1 MINTNISI
9 LCLLSVSLVTTVE
22 RYKYRLL
29 TPSPSPTRT
38 QAQRQ
43 YQPRI
48 SRQLDIREGSG
59 PYLNKESF
67 FSAGFLEDLFGLGK
81 PADPTVSFQGKREI
95 TPGSHPP
102 HFPSF
107 FAPVRSPPSPA
118 FVPSSPYQPNL
129 YHNHRQSPPPVQQY
143 HHTPPPVK
151 ITRNDNKPQT
161 PYKYTVKGS
170 STHYV
175 DNNKKKT
182 PKLHPVQPSHGQFTP
197 RLGSSFLQSSG
208 QDYPGQPVEVSAEQH
223 KVKPFR
229 HHGGLKQQHQ
239 PRPALFSGLTPQN
252 VIAPS
257 NKPSMEE
264 LLKNIDQYQTP
275 TTPRLPGTLS
285 NDVRS
290 FQNFDVTPSNV
301 IQEHQHHHQSQP
313 KKDVFQI
320 FQKVAEKFS
329 LVKDINQNV
338 DEINSL
344 ETTTIPVLFTE
355 TDPSIFSEN
364 PRGTTDHPDITS
376 AGLFADDSPGNLRNV
391 VIQADK
397 KNAKS
402 FSSVSTATSSSGLI
416 SRATTRKSESSA
428 INKRRITERLVE
440 TESAV
445 RSPGRRRKPHKP
457 SRNSVTASF
466 SSFPYRDKS
475 SKYNAKQMVKDEGQE
490 PRSPSEL
497 VSLEDKQ
504 GRKEE
509 TLKKLLAIAGEDWP
523 TKSEGEIP
531 VRQRQREK
539 FECPEPEGHF
549 PDPGQ
554 CNVYYRCVHDRP
566 TRLMCGAGLLWNTET
581 GQCDWEDEVMC
592 ESLSRRPRTTA

>member
-1 MINTNISI
+1 MNTKIGL
-9 LCLLSVSLVTTVE
+9 LCLLSVSVVSTVE

-29 TPSPSPTRT
+29 PPSPSPTRPP
-38 QAQRQ
+38 AQRQ

-48 SRQLDIREGSG
+48 SRQLDSRDDSG

-67 FSAGFLEDLFGLGK
+67 FSAGFLEDLFGLGR
-81 PADPTVSFQGKREI
+81 PAELTVSFQGKREI
-95 TPGSHPP
+95 TPGSHPS

-107 FAPVRSPPSPA
+107 FAPVRSLPTSA
-118 FVPSSPYQPNL
+118 FVPSSPYQPNP
-129 YHNHRQSPPPVQQY
+129 YHSHHQSLPPVQQH
-143 HHTPPPVK
+143 HHTTPPVK
-151 ITRNDNKPQT
+151 ITRNDNNKPQT

-175 DNNKKKT
+175 DNS
-182 PKLHPVQPSHGQFTP
+182 QPAQI
-197 RLGSSFLQSSG
+197 
-208 QDYPGQPVEVSAEQH
+208 SAEQH

-229 HHGGLKQQHQ
+229 HHGGLKQQPQ
-239 PRPALFSGLTPQN
+239 PRAALFSSMTPQN

-257 NKPSMEE
+257 KKPSMEE
-264 LLKNIDQYQTP
+264 LLNNIDQYQTS
-275 TTPRLPGTLS
+275 TTPGTVS

-290 FQNFDVTPSNV
+290 FQNFDVTPSNF
-301 IQEHQHHHQSQP
+301 IQEHQLHHPSQP

-320 FQKVAEKFS
+320 FQKVAEQFS

-338 DEINSL
+338 GEMKNSI
-344 ETTTIPVLFTE
+344 ESTTTPVLFTE
-355 TDPSIFSEN
+355 TDPSIISEN
-364 PRGTTDHPDITS
+364 PLGTTDHPDITS

-416 SRATTRKSESSA
+416 SQATTRKSESSA
-428 INKRRITERLVE
+428 VNRRRITDRVVVQ
-440 TESAV
+440 TESAA
-445 RSPGRRRKPHKP
+445 RSQSERRRKSQKP
-457 SRNSVTASF
+457 SRNFVTTGF

-475 SKYNAKQMVKDEGQE
+475 SKYNAKLMVKDEGQD
-490 PRSPSEL
+490 PRSPSEV

-509 TLKKLLAIAGEDWP
+509 TLKKLLAIAGEDW
-523 TKSEGEIP
+523 TTQSEEETP

-539 FECPEPEGHF
+539 FECPDPEGHF
-549 PDPGQ
+549 SDPGR
-554 CNVYYRCVHDRP
+554 CDVYYRCVHGRP

-581 GQCDWEDEVMC
+581 GQCDWEAEVMC

>member
-1 MINTNISI
+1 MRNTNIGL
-9 LCLLSVSLVTTVE
+9 LCLLSVALVTAVE

-29 TPSPSPTRT
+29 TPSPTRP

-48 SRQLDIREGSG
+48 SRQLDLREDSG
-59 PYLNKESF
+59 PYLNKDSF

-81 PADPTVSFQGKREI
+81 PAESTVSFQGKREI
-95 TPGSHPP
+95 TPGSHPS

-107 FAPVRSPPSPA
+107 FAPVRSAPTPA
-118 FVPSSPYQPNL
+118 FVPSPYQPNP
-129 YHNHRQSPPPVQQY
+129 YHNYRQSPPPVQQY
-143 HHTPPPVK
+143 HQTPPPVK

-182 PKLHPVQPSHGQFTP
+182 PKLHPVQPSHGHFTP
-197 RLGSSFLQSSG
+197 RLGSSFLQSPG
-208 QDYPGQPVEVSAEQH
+208 QDYPRQPVQVSAEQH

-229 HHGGLKQQHQ
+229 HHGGLQQQHQ
-239 PRPALFSGLTPQN
+239 PRPALFSGPTPQI

-257 NKPSMEE
+257 KKPSMEE
-264 LLKNIDQYQTP
+264 LLNNIDQYQTS

-290 FQNFDVTPSNV
+290 FQNFDVTPSNI

-320 FQKVAEKFS
+320 FQKVAEQFS

-338 DEINSL
+338 GEIKNSI
-344 ETTTIPVLFTE
+344 ETTTTPALFTE

-364 PRGTTDHPDITS
+364 PLGTTEQPDITS
-376 AGLFADDSPGNLRNV
+376 AGLFADDSPGNLRPV

-416 SRATTRKSESSA
+416 SQATTRKSESSA
-428 INKRRITERLVE
+428 VNKRRITER
-440 TESAV
+440 V
-445 RSPGRRRKPHKP
+445 RPTPERRRKPHKP
-457 SRNSVTASF
+457 SRNSVTTGF
-466 SSFPYRDKS
+466 TSFPYRDKS
-475 SKYNAKQMVKDEGQE
+475 SKYNAKQMVKDEDEE
-490 PRSPSEL
+490 PSSPSEL

-509 TLKKLLAIAGEDWP
+509 TLKKLLAIAGEDWS
-523 TKSEGEIP
+523 TQSEGEIP
-531 VRQRQREK
+531 VRQKQREK

-554 CNVYYRCVHDRP
+554 CNVYYRCVHGRP

-581 GQCDWEDEVMC
+581 GQCDWEDEVRC